1 MNREYLDKK
10 QWTKLLES
18 LDDGPNIIVFKS
30 IRDME
35 SCRSTASYL
44 NMRSK
49 DTVIRTSLHKKQL
62 VGNFFVAPKKESEEC
77 MTQHDALLLE
87 SARYLP
93 PEAFT
98 ESYTESYLAGFDT
111 KEGRRMA
118 TVLLN
123 TKLGAKKIKKMVEK

>member
-1 MNREYLDKK
+1 MNREYLDKRK
-10 QWTKLLES
+10 WTKLLES

-77 MTQHDALLLE
+77 MTQRDAFLLE

-93 PEAFT
+93 LEAFT
-98 ESYTESYLAGFDT
+98 ESYFAGFET

-123 TKLGAKKIKKMVEK
+123 TKKGAKKIQKMVKE